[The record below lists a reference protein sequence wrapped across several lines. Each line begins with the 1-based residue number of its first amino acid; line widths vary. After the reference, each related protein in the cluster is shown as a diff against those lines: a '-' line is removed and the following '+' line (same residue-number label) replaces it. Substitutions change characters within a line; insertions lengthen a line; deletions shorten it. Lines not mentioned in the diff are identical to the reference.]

1 MRNNILTKSNSMIE
15 RINILVILISSF
27 FFFFFNRGREAKGEG
42 YLRSKRRVIPRLRI
56 LIIFF
61 LFFTTRISR
70 FHYLPIVDM
79 VARFEFG
86 FRLAALVPRFF
97 LEHRPV
103 CLRALINVS
112 KPSLIRPRHVEYSLS
127 LGRDRR
133 GRGRGC
139 TSVNNYTRKRPARHI
154 AAFPGFASNLRGLI

>member
-1 MRNNILTKSNSMIE
+1 MTKSNSMIE

-27 FFFFFNRGREAKGEG
+27 FFFFLTEEEKLKEKVICDRNSSLSNSSTTNFIYFLLIFYDQNFAFPLSPYRRHGCSIRIRIPSRG
-42 YLRSKRRVIPRLRI
+42 I
-56 LIIFF
+56 
-61 LFFTTRISR
+61 
-70 FHYLPIVDM
+70 
-79 VARFEFG
+79 
-86 FRLAALVPRFF
+86 VPRFF

-103 CLRALINVS
+103 YLRALINVS